1 MAQRPTQPERPARP
15 WWVMPLLVVLAILGV
30 IYLVRLVLGFVF
42 ASVGLLAVVALLVV
56 GFIWFTRSKT

>member
-1 MAQRPTQPERPARP
+1 
-15 WWVMPLLVVLAILGV
+15 MPLLVILAILGV

-56 GFIWFTRSKT
+56 GFIWFTRAKT